1 MARRV
6 QGEAKKVKAS
16 KLVPSAVMDMTEQEL
31 KNAARKYVSYK
42 AMDASVENDDRI
54 RTQRGVLRGLA
65 TAYCMWYG
73 STPGQPKR
81 EMIRETELRHVRDAR
96 RDWEEENA
104 A

>member
-16 KLVPSAVMDMTEQEL
+16 KQVPSTVMDMCEQEL

-42 AMDASVENDDRI
+42 TAPTPDFDKI

-73 STPGQPKR
+73 STPGQPKKD
-81 EMIRETELRHVRDAR
+81 MIRETELRHVKDAR
-96 RDWEEENA
+96 RMWEEENSLV
-104 A
+104 

>member
-16 KLVPSAVMDMTEQEL
+16 KQVPSTVMDMCEQEL

-42 AMDASVENDDRI
+42 HASVPDSDKI

-73 STPGQPKR
+73 STPGQPKKD
-81 EMIRETELRHVRDAR
+81 MIRETELRHVKDAR
-96 RDWEEENA
+96 RIWEEENA
-104 A
+104 LV

>member
-16 KLVPSAVMDMTEQEL
+16 KQVPSTVMDMTEQEL

-42 AMDASVENDDRI
+42 NADIPDEDKV

-73 STPGQPKR
+73 STPGQPKKD
-81 EMIRETELRHVRDAR
+81 MIRETELRHVREAR
-96 RDWEEENA
+96 HNWEEENA
-104 A
+104 PV

>member
-16 KLVPSAVMDMTEQEL
+16 KLVPSTVMDMTEQEL
-31 KNAARKYVSYK
+31 KNAARKYISYK
-42 AMDASVENDDRI
+42 NASAPDFDKI

>member
-1 MARRV
+1 MARRI

-16 KLVPSAVMDMTEQEL
+16 KQVPSTVMDMCEQEL

-42 AMDASVENDDRI
+42 QADIPDDDKI

-73 STPGQPKR
+73 STPGQPKKDL
-81 EMIRETELRHVRDAR
+81 IREIELRHVIAAR
-96 RDWEEENA
+96 HDWEEENA